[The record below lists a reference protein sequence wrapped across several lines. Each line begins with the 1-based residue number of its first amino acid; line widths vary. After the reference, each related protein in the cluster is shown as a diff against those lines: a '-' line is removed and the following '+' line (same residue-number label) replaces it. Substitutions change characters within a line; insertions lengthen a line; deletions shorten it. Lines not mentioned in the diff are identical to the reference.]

1 MAWITPK
8 TNWTSGDFCTYVD
21 INRIITN
28 IKYLY
33 NEIGVAELYP
43 SLRPV
48 MTANSVMTYTRCNQI
63 QEEVFSLYNLI
74 GCTSEYQFIFAKNL
88 NSTPWGSVDLNTI
101 ESVLL
106 ECKNVV
112 DSGDYTLNYVYAGD
126 GLYCSNEL
134 I

>member
-28 IKYLY
+28 IKYVY
-33 NEIGVAELYP
+33 SEIGVAELYP
-43 SLRPV
+43 SLRAV
-48 MTANSVMTYTRCNQI
+48 MRANSTLTDTRCNQI

-88 NSTPWGSVDLNTI
+88 NSTPWSSADLNTI
-101 ESVLL
+101 ENILL
-106 ECKNVV
+106 ECKNIV